1 MSEDSVQMRSM
12 HLSLTETYVLAARSV
27 TVMHE
32 SFHLPKGVRV
42 LGAALGITLVF
53 FIIEFIGG
61 IYTRSLALQT
71 DALHM
76 LNDTFALS
84 MALLAAWLAE
94 RPTTHNRTYGYY
106 RAEILAAF
114 LNGIALW
121 GVVAFILYEA
131 FQRILNPVE
140 VRSFEMLII
149 AILGLIANGFA
160 AMVLSGSREV
170 SLNIKGAFLHV
181 VTDILG
187 SIGAISAAA
196 IMFLTGWRQADPLLS
211 ILIGGFV
218 LYGSAKLVRESANV
232 LLEGAPSSIDVRAL
246 EQRLSRVEGIE
257 SVHDLHVWCITPT
270 KMCCM
275 SCHVVVRKDVDR
287 KILMNKLIMIL
298 KEEFGID
305 HTTIQMED
313 EGYPKSSGEHQ

>member
-1 MSEDSVQMRSM
+1 
-12 HLSLTETYVLAARSV
+12 
-27 TVMHE
+27 
-32 SFHLPKGVRV
+32 
-42 LGAALGITLVF
+42 
-53 FIIEFIGG
+53 
-61 IYTRSLALQT
+61 
-71 DALHM
+71 
-76 LNDTFALS
+76 
-84 MALLAAWLAE
+84 
-94 RPTTHNRTYGYY
+94 
-106 RAEILAAF
+106 
-114 LNGIALW
+114 
-121 GVVAFILYEA
+121 
-131 FQRILNPVE
+131 
-140 VRSFEMLII
+140 
-149 AILGLIANGFA
+149 
-160 AMVLSGSREV
+160 MVLSGSREV

-313 EGYPKSSGEHQ
+313 EGYPKSSGEYQ